1 MCSNAADVCLAAGLC
16 QSDDWIWWP
25 WPGPLGAFRSPRRC
39 LTISRGTTAAVVRLE
54 LRLERD
60 GLIGRGET
68 GGFETGHRA
77 FALEA
82 VEEELLALLPQLD
95 ALDPDRPQQFEPLLA
110 ALSPP
115 ARCAID
121 LALWDWHGQR
131 LGHPLWRL
139 WGLDAARV
147 LRQASPW
154 DWPL

>member
-1 MCSNAADVCLAAGLC
+1 MAMGWALTRFSLTKAV
-16 QSDDWIWWP
+16 P
-25 WPGPLGAFRSPRRC
+25 

-54 LRLERD
+54 LRVERD
-60 GLIGRGET
+60 GLVGRGET

-82 VEEELLALLPQLD
+82 VEQELLALLPQLE
-95 ALDPDRPQQFEPLLA
+95 ALDPNYPKRFEPLLD

-121 LALWDWHGQR
+121 LALWDWYGQR

-139 WGLDAARV
+139 WGLD
-147 LRQASPW
+147 LS
-154 DWPL
+154 LIHI

>member
-1 MCSNAADVCLAAGLC
+1 MGWALTRFSLTKAV
-16 QSDDWIWWP
+16 P
-25 WPGPLGAFRSPRRC
+25 

-60 GLIGRGET
+60 GLVGRGET

-82 VEEELLALLPQLD
+82 VEQELLGLLPQLE
-95 ALDPDRPQQFEPLLA
+95 ALDLHRPQRFEPLLA
-110 ALSPP
+110 SLSPP

-131 LGHPLWRL
+131 LGHPL
-139 WGLDAARV
+139 G
-147 LRQASPW
+147 S
-154 DWPL
+154 